1 MRNAAEAWQQ
11 TFEQRKGALAGF
23 PSFAH
28 RIFLPFVL
36 YPAVVEAAS
45 LWKDN
50 KSQLGQN
57 NGRLGARR
65 A

>member
-11 TFEQRKGALAGF
+11 TFEQQKGALACV
-23 PSFAH
+23 PSIPH
-28 RIFLPFVL
+28 CIFLPFVL